1 MSILS
6 NQAWEELQQTRRY
19 IHARPELSGQEVAT
33 AAYLCQQLAALAPAV
48 LWKEVG
54 GTGVVATFD
63 SGKEGLHLLFRA
75 ELDALPIQ
83 ESNTFPHRSRYF
95 GVSHKCGHDGHTTV
109 LLGLARLL
117 HQQQNWKGKVSLLF
131 QPAEETGAGAL
142 AMLDDP
148 RIQEMQVD
156 AAYAFHNLPGYPL
169 GQIVLK
175 PGAFTP
181 AVQSILLKLQGHT
194 AHAAE
199 PENGRNPAL
208 ALAEILQLA
217 KSLEHPKPEDH
228 AFRLLTPVY
237 MELGEKAY
245 GVSAGAGEVHFTLR
259 AWTKESMDGLIS
271 ELLGGVS
278 QICRNHRLQ
287 WEHSWTDSFR
297 ANFNQET
304 LVDKIRASAN
314 ENQFAIHEMEQPLK
328 WGEDFGAFTEIF
340 PAAMFGIGA
349 GVESPALHHEDYDF
363 PDELIEV
370 GVRMFWGIIKG
381 YSKPYTNV

>member
-1 MSILS
+1 MAVEEIGMLS
-6 NQAWEELQQTRRY
+6 NQPWAELKQIRRY
-19 IHARPELSGQEVAT
+19 IHARPELSGKEVAT
-33 AAYLCQQLAALAPAV
+33 AAYVCQQLEVLTPTV

-63 SGKEGLHLLFRA
+63 SGREGQHLLFRA

-83 ESNTFPHRSRYF
+83 ESNTFSYRSIHP
-95 GVSHKCGHDGHTTV
+95 GISHKCGHDGHTTV

-117 HQQQNWKGKVSLLF
+117 YQQQDWKGKVSLLF

-142 AMLDDP
+142 AMLVDS
-148 RIQEMQVD
+148 RIQGMQVD

-169 GQIVLK
+169 GQVVVK

-217 KSLEHPKPEDH
+217 KSLEIPNAEDH

-245 GVSAGAGEVHFTLR
+245 GVSAGEGEVHFTLR
-259 AWTKESMDGLIS
+259 AWTKESMDSLVRKLS
-271 ELLGGVS
+271 AGVS
-278 QICRNHRLQ
+278 KICSNHQLR

-304 LVDKIRASAN
+304 LVEKIGASAE
-314 ENQFAIHEMEQPLK
+314 ENQYAIHEMEQPLK

-349 GVESPALHHEDYDF
+349 GEESPALHHENYDF

-370 GVRMFWGIIKG
+370 GVKMFWGII
-381 YSKPYTNV
+381 SQSNL

>member
-1 MSILS
+1 MLS
-6 NQAWEELQQTRRY
+6 NNAWEELQQIRRY
-19 IHARPELSGQEVAT
+19 IHARPELSGHEKAT
-33 AAYLCQQLAALAPAV
+33 AAYVGQYLRTLAPAE
-48 LWKEVG
+48 LWQEVG
-54 GTGVVATFD
+54 GTGLVATFD

-83 ESNTFPHRSRYF
+83 ESNTFSHRSTVP

-109 LLGLARLL
+109 LLGLAMLL
-117 HQQQNWKGKVSLLF
+117 HQEDNWQGKVSLLF

-142 AMLDDP
+142 AMLEDP
-148 RIQEMQVD
+148 RIQGMQVD
-156 AAYAFHNLPGYPL
+156 AAYAFHNLPSYPL
-169 GQIVLK
+169 GQIIVK

-199 PENGRNPAL
+199 PENGLNPAL

-217 KSLEHPKPEDH
+217 KSLEVPKPEDH

-278 QICRNHRLQ
+278 EICRNHQLQ
-287 WEHSWTDSFR
+287 WEHGWTDSFR
-297 ANFNQET
+297 ANFNQEA
-304 LVDKIRASAN
+304 LVDKIRVSA
-314 ENQFAIHEMEQPLK
+314 EGNQYAIHEMEQPLK

-349 GVESPALHHEDYDF
+349 GEDSPALHHEDYDF

-370 GVRMFWGIIKG
+370 GVKMFWEIINQ
-381 YSKPYTNV
+381 SNP

>member
-1 MSILS
+1 MLS
-6 NQAWEELQQTRRY
+6 NQFWIELQQVRRY
-19 IHARPELSGQEVAT
+19 IHARPELSGQEKAT
-33 AAYLCQQLAALAPAV
+33 AEYVCQQVRTLAPTK
-48 LWKEVG
+48 LWEKVG
-54 GTGVVATFD
+54 GTGVIATFD
-63 SGKEGLHLLFRA
+63 SGEKGPHFLFRA

-83 ESNTFPHRSRYF
+83 ESNNFSHRSLHA
-95 GVSHKCGHDGHTTV
+95 GISHKCGHDGHTTV

-117 HQQQNWKGKVSLLF
+117 HQRQDWKGKVSLLF

-142 AMLDDP
+142 AMLKDP

-169 GQIVLK
+169 GQIVIK
-175 PGAFTP
+175 SGAFTP

-199 PENGRNPAL
+199 PENGLNPAL
-208 ALAEILQLA
+208 ALAEVLQLA
-217 KSLEHPKPEDH
+217 KSLELPKPDDH
-228 AFRLLTPVY
+228 AFRLLTPVF

-245 GVSAGAGEVHFTLR
+245 GVSAGEGEVHFTLR
-259 AWTKESMDGLIS
+259 AWTKESMDTLVQ
-271 ELLGGVS
+271 ELLSGVEM
-278 QICRNHRLQ
+278 ICGSHHLR

-297 ANFNQET
+297 ANFNQAD
-304 LVDKIRASAN
+304 LVAKIRASA
-314 ENQFAIHEMEQPLK
+314 EESHFAIHEMEQPLK

-349 GVESPALHHEDYDF
+349 GEESPALHHEDYDF